1 MRYTRFATAVAL
13 LAPLVLLIA
22 CSNGQNNTNTAANN
36 TARGVA
42 TFKPTQPPLTPI
54 PPATAER
61 TVTPIPVPSGT
72 PSAGILDPCAPL
84 SAGPRPPSA
93 TLPPPTPLPPFTP
106 GPQPQRPAIDLSKL
120 KLDSGTVPQGWDQ
133 LADGPVEAKD
143 LAAAAAYPQYAYAFL
158 QEIGLLGGRAEA
170 WTGQPENGRYPLL
183 AIYYLVFA
191 NDAGASAFLHQPVY
205 PANYCVR
212 PEQGSNLGME
222 SAHSVFQYAAKLQT
236 GNEGIFEGHVV
247 LWRCGRVVLS
257 TQLVGAP
264 GQYSASAT
272 DAIARKVQDAFVK
285 TQPCS

>member
-1 MRYTRFATAVAL
+1 MRYSRSVLAVVSFAL
-13 LAPLVLLIA
+13 LILLVA
-22 CSNGQNNTNTAANN
+22 CQSGQKNANTNNKVL
-36 TARGVA
+36 GVA
-42 TFKPTQPPLTPI
+42 TFKPTPVSLTPI
-54 PPATAER
+54 PPAATER
-61 TVTPIPVPSGT
+61 AATPVPLPSGT
-72 PSAGILDPCAPL
+72 PYVGIPDPCALL
-84 SAGPRPPSA
+84 STGPQPPSA

-120 KLDSGTVPQGWDQ
+120 KLDPGTVPQGWDP
-133 LADGPVEAKD
+133 LADGAVDATN
-143 LAAAAAYPQYAYAFL
+143 LASVASYPQLAYAFL
-158 QEIGLLGGRAEA
+158 QQIGFLGGRAEA

-191 NDAGASAFLHQPVY
+191 NDAGASAFLRQPVY

-212 PEQGSNLGME
+212 SEQGISLGME
-222 SAHSVFQYAAKLQT
+222 SVHNVFQYAGKLQT
-236 GNEGIFEGHVV
+236 GNQGIFEGHIA

-257 TQLVGAP
+257 AQLVGAP

>member
-1 MRYTRFATAVAL
+1 MRWTRFAAVAASIASL
-13 LAPLVLLIA
+13 IMLAA
-22 CSNGQNNTNTAANN
+22 CQSGQNNANTNNKAL
-36 TARGVA
+36 RVA
-42 TFKPTQPPLTPI
+42 TFKPTASSLTPI
-54 PPATAER
+54 PPAATER
-61 TVTPIPVPSGT
+61 AATPVPLPSGT
-72 PSAGILDPCAPL
+72 PYVGLPDPCAPL
-84 SAGPRPPSA
+84 STGPQPPSA

-120 KLDSGTVPQGWDQ
+120 KLDSGTVPQGWDP
-133 LADGPVEAKD
+133 LADGAID
-143 LAAAAAYPQYAYAFL
+143 ATNLASTAPYPQLAYAFL
-158 QEIGLLGGRAEA
+158 QQIGFLGGRAEA

-191 NDAGASAFLHQPVY
+191 NDAGASAFLQHPVY

-222 SAHSVFQYAAKLQT
+222 SAHSVFQYTGKLQT
-236 GNEGIFEGHVV
+236 GNQGIFEGHVT

-264 GQYSASAT
+264 GQFSPSAV
-272 DAIARKVQDAFVK
+272 DAIAHKVQDAFVK